1 MEDDWDDLNEE
12 DLDDDEVES
21 GQLEVPYFGHYL
33 YRDGRRIDD
42 DGDELDDELEDIE
55 DEDAE
60 DPSDPS
66 NWDDEV

>member
-1 MEDDWDDLNEE
+1 MEDDWDDLIDE
-12 DLDDDEVES
+12 DLDDDEPEI
-21 GQLEVPYFGHYL
+21 ETPYFGNYL

-66 NWDDEV
+66 NWDDEL